1 MKFAIIL
8 AVALVGLFWAC
19 HAFPRAPF
27 RLSSSKEENNRPLD
41 EGGRTNVEL
50 ISNGSIY
57 TFTSMYD
64 GLVSILE
71 CPKKEFEST
80 NSFGIKMSMNQ
91 TV

>member
-8 AVALVGLFWAC
+8 AVALVGLFSAC

-27 RLSSSKEENNRPLD
+27 RLSSSKEENNRPLE

-71 CPKKEFEST
+71 VLEST
-80 NSFGIKMSMNQ
+80 YSFGIKIESMNR